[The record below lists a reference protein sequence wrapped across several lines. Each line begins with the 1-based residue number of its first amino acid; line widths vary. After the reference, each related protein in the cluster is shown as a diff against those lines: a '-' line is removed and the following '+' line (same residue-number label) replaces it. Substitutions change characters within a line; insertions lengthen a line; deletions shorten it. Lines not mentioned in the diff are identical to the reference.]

1 MFPWQK
7 KVKLHFIGIGGIG
20 MSGIAECLISLGH
33 HVSGSDINPSP
44 NTERLKNLGAEIFI
58 GHKKENIKGAT
69 IVVYSSA
76 INLKNPE
83 MAHAKE
89 LNIPLMKRAEMLAE
103 LMRLKVGLAIAGTHG
118 KTTTTSFLATILQ
131 EAALDPT
138 YIIGGIVE
146 NLDGNAKV
154 GKGDLLV
161 AEADE
166 SDGSF
171 LLLSPIMSVI
181 TNIDNDHLDF
191 YGSKEKLFDCFVEF
205 ANKIPFYGLC
215 ALYINDPVIKKL
227 KGKMKKPYCTFG
239 LKEEGERAPDF
250 HAQNVNYFKFKTEYD
265 LYYKGE
271 FATKI
276 TINIPGEHNVI
287 NSLGAIALAFN
298 LNIDIN
304 LIARSIAKF
313 KGVGR
318 RFELLYQGPN
328 VEIIDDYA
336 HHPTEISS
344 TIKTVVETRGT
355 DKLKVIFEPH
365 RYTRTKDCWDKF
377 IHCFDGASEM
387 ILCPVYPAGEGPIS
401 GITSTQLASEINDTY
416 PGLATPLDKL
426 ESIEDHLVQSSTEK
440 VTILVLGAGSIGKR
454 ARAIVSDF

>member
-1 MFPWQK
+1 MYPWQK

-20 MSGIAECLISLGH
+20 MSGIAECLITLGH
-33 HVSGSDINPSP
+33 SVSGSDLNPSA
-44 NTERLKNLGAEIFI
+44 NTERLAKLGANIFI
-58 GHKKENIKGAT
+58 GHAKENIEGAT
-69 IVVYSSA
+69 LVVYSSA
-76 INLKNPE
+76 IDSANPE
-83 MAHAKE
+83 MAYALE
-89 LNIPLMKRAEMLAE
+89 LNLPIMKRAEMLAE

-131 EAALDPT
+131 EASLDPT

-191 YGSKEKLFDCFVEF
+191 YGSSEKLFDCFVEF
-205 ANKIPFYGLC
+205 ANKIPFYGMC
-215 ALYINDPVIKKL
+215 ALYINDPIVKKL

-239 LKEEGERAPDF
+239 LKEEGEKDPDF
-250 HAQNVNYFKFKTEYD
+250 HAQNVIAHKFKTQYD

-271 FATKI
+271 FATQI
-276 TINIPGEHNVI
+276 TINIPGEYNVI
-287 NSLGAIALAFN
+287 NSLGAIALAYN
-298 LNIDIN
+298 LNIDVEV
-304 LIARSIAKF
+304 IARSIAKF

-318 RFELLYQGPN
+318 RFELLYQGPG

-344 TIKTVVETRGT
+344 TIKTVIATRGT

-365 RYTRTKDCWDKF
+365 RFSRTKDCWDKF
-377 IHCFDGASEM
+377 IHCFEGVNEM
-387 ILCPVYPAGEGPIS
+387 VLCPVYPAGEGPIT
-401 GITSTQLASEINDTY
+401 GIDSFNLASDINKSY
-416 PGLATPLDKL
+416 PGLVTPLQG
-426 ESIEDHLVQSSTEK
+426 IEGLGTHLVPNSPEK
-440 VTILVLGAGSIGKR
+440 VTILVLGAGSIGKK
-454 ARAIVSDF
+454 AREIVGNF

>member
-1 MFPWQK
+1 LFPGQK

-33 HVSGSDINPSP
+33 FVSGSDINSSV
-44 NTERLKNLGAEIFI
+44 NTERLKKAGAEIFI
-58 GHKKENIKGAT
+58 GHSKENIKDAT
-69 IVVYSSA
+69 LVVYSSA
-76 INLKNPE
+76 IDFTNPE
-83 MAHAKE
+83 MAYAKE

-103 LMRLKVGLAIAGTHG
+103 LMRLKVGLAVAGTHG

-131 EAALDPT
+131 EGGLDPT

-146 NLDGNAKV
+146 NLEGNAKV
-154 GKGDLLV
+154 GQGDFLV

-191 YGSKEKLFDCFVEF
+191 YGSKEKLFESFVDF
-205 ANKIPFYGLC
+205 ANKVPFYGLC
-215 ALYINDPVIKKL
+215 ALYINDPLVKKL
-227 KGKMKKPYCTFG
+227 KSRMKKPYTTFG
-239 LKEEGERAPDF
+239 MKEVGEKEPDF
-250 HAQNVNYFKFKTEYD
+250 WAENIVSFKFKTQYD
-265 LYYKGE
+265 LFYKGE

-287 NSLGAIALAFN
+287 NSLGAIALAYN
-298 LNIDIN
+298 LNIDIDV
-304 LIARSIAKF
+304 IAGSIAKF

-318 RFELLYQGPN
+318 RFELLYEGPN

-344 TIKTVVETRGT
+344 TIKTVVETRGA

-365 RYTRTKDCWDKF
+365 RFSRTKDCWDRF
-377 IHCFDGASEM
+377 IHCFNGAHEM
-387 ILCPVYPAGEGPIS
+387 ILCPVYPAGEVPIS
-401 GITSTQLASEINDTY
+401 GINSVKLAGEINKTY
-416 PGLATPLDKL
+416 PGLATPLEKL
-426 ESIEDHLVQSSTEK
+426 DNIKEHLIPNSKEK

-454 ARAIVSDF
+454 ARQIVSNF